1 MWDADHFY
9 QLFGLNFRTILT
21 SPTQCEG
28 KIIVKSNNQ
37 NKLSVA
43 HDSCEMTNMNNSTG
57 FTLLSDKFGLSK
69 WGRPHDK

>member
-28 KIIVKSNNQ
+28 KIIVNQ
-37 NKLSVA
+37 NELSVA
-43 HDSCEMTNMNNSTG
+43 HDSCEMTNMNNNRG
-57 FTLLSDKFGLSK
+57 FDLLSDKFGLSK
-69 WGRPHDK
+69 WLRTHEK